1 MLKQMQFEISDRKLQ
16 DVSVF
21 HLKVSIPMEKFELTI
36 YEAHCRVIN
45 PLLHKEPCGGLW
57 NCRSIWGASFPWL
70 NFC

>member
-45 PLLHKEPCGGLW
+45 PLLHKEPCGGL
-57 NCRSIWGASFPWL
+57 
-70 NFC
+70 